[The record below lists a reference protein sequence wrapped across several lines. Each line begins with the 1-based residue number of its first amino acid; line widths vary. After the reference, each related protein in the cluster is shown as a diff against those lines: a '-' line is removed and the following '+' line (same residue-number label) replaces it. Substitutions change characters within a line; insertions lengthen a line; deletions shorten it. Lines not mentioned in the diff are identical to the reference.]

1 MERNVI
7 NMPKLEEDDGILSIG
22 QAAIATEVRGLQA
35 LEKSLAQEFVEAV
48 QILENVQGRV
58 IVSGMGK
65 SGHIARKIAATL
77 SSTGTPAFF
86 VHPSEASHGD
96 LGMVKKDDALI
107 VLSYSGETEELLNLV
122 IYAHQN
128 DIPLIAITHQ
138 PSSALAKSAS
148 AALILPK
155 VEEACPM
162 GLAPT
167 TSTTMM
173 LALGDALAVSLLER
187 KKFTAHDYK
196 VLHPGG
202 SLGRQLLQVKD
213 LMHTDE
219 SMPLVGEQTPMQDTL
234 VEITRKTFGCVG
246 VINAS
251 GVLVGVI
258 TDGDLRRHMSSD
270 LLQQKAKDLMTRS
283 PHYIQVDA
291 FAIEA
296 LEFMREKK
304 VTSLFVLDQEKSDD
318 MIPLGIIHI
327 HDILRAKIIS

>member
-1 MERNVI
+1 
-7 NMPKLEEDDGILSIG
+7 MPNFEHDENILSTG
-22 QAAIATEVRGLQA
+22 QAAITTEVRGLQA
-35 LEKSLAQEFVEAV
+35 LEKSLSQEFIDAIR
-48 QILENVQGRV
+48 ILENVQGRV

-96 LGMVKKDDALI
+96 LGMVKKNDALI
-107 VLSYSGETEELLNLV
+107 ILSYSGETEELLNLV
-122 IYAHQN
+122 IYAQQN

-138 PSSALAKSAS
+138 PNSALAKSAS
-148 AALILPK
+148 VALILPK

-173 LALGDALAVSLLER
+173 LALGDALAVSLLEL

-196 VLHPGG
+196 ILHPGG
-202 SLGRQLLQVKD
+202 SLGRQLLHVRD
-213 LMHTDE
+213 LMHIGD
-219 SMPLVGEQTPMQDTL
+219 SLPLVSEDALMQETL
-234 VEITRKTFGCVG
+234 VEITQKTFGCVG
-246 VINAS
+246 VVNHKGA
-251 GVLVGVI
+251 LVGVI
-258 TDGDLRRHMSSD
+258 TDGDLRRHMSSN
-270 LLQQKAKDLMTRS
+270 LLEQKAKNVMTCN
-283 PHYIQVDA
+283 PYYIQANA

-304 VTSLFVLDQEKSDD
+304 ITSLFVLDQEKADD
-318 MIPLGIIHI
+318 MAPLGIIHI

>member
-1 MERNVI
+1 
-7 NMPKLEEDDGILSIG
+7 MPKDQEDEDILTAG
-22 QAAIATEVRGLQA
+22 QGTNAAEVRCLQA
-35 LEKSLAQEFVEAV
+35 LEASLGQKFVEAV
-48 QILENVQGRV
+48 RTLENIQGRV

-107 VLSYSGETEELLNLV
+107 VLSYSGETEELINLV
-122 IYAHQN
+122 IYAKQN
-128 DIPLIAITHQ
+128 GIPLIAITHQ
-138 PSSALAKSAS
+138 PHSALAQSTS
-148 AALILPK
+148 LALILPK

-173 LALGDALAVSLLER
+173 LALGDALAVSLLKQ

-196 VLHPGG
+196 VFHPGG
-202 SLGRQLLQVKD
+202 SLGRQLLSVRD
-213 LMHTDE
+213 LMHTGE
-219 SMPLVGEQTPMQDTL
+219 SMPLVREQTPMQDTL
-234 VEITRKTFGCVG
+234 LEITHKSFGCVG
-246 VINAS
+246 VVNPKGA
-251 GVLVGVI
+251 LVGMI
-258 TDGDLRRHMSSD
+258 TDGDLRRHMSGK
-270 LLQQKAKDLMTRS
+270 LLEQNAQDLMTTN
-283 PHYIQVDA
+283 PFNIDVNA
-291 FAIEA
+291 FALEA

-304 VTSLFVLDQEKSDD
+304 ITSLFVLDQHNSQDR
-318 MIPLGIIHI
+318 IPLGILHI

>member
-1 MERNVI
+1 MLKRH
-7 NMPKLEEDDGILSIG
+7 EEDIILTTG
-22 QAAIATEVRGLQA
+22 QGAISTEVRGLQV
-35 LEKSLAQEFVEAV
+35 LEKSLGQEFIEAV
-48 QILENVQGRV
+48 RILENVQGRV

-96 LGMVKKDDALI
+96 LGMVKREDALI

-122 IYAHQN
+122 IYAQRN

-138 PSSALAKSAS
+138 PRSALAQATSVAI
-148 AALILPK
+148 ILPK
-155 VEEACPM
+155 AEEACPM

-202 SLGRQLLQVKD
+202 SLGRQLLHVKD
-213 LMHTDE
+213 LMHTGE
-219 SMPLVGEQTPMQDTL
+219 SMPLVGEQTSMQDTL
-234 VEITRKTFGCVG
+234 VEMTRKTFGCVG
-246 VINAS
+246 VVDPKGA
-251 GVLVGVI
+251 LVGVI

-270 LLQQKAKDLMTRS
+270 LLEQKAIDLMTGS
-283 PHYIQVDA
+283 PFNIHLSA
-291 FAIEA
+291 FALEA

-304 VTSLFVLDQEKSDD
+304 ITSLFVLDQENSQN
-318 MIPLGIIHI
+318 MIPLGIVHI